1 MSKNLYGYKGT
12 DLDGRMFVYEEHMR
26 KFNLNSAA
34 IITLA
39 SALKSGSLEQIR
51 TLFDS
56 VEDIQKSGLLDVFI
70 DYEDIENDFQN
81 QDQPMGL
88 PIKLATQFEH
98 PDIISYLTKVQDDLK
113 TKTQV
118 HVNTGK
124 QALAP
129 VYKENLSQDTHTSW
143 ENGFKSTRHRN
154 T

>member
-1 MSKNLYGYKGT
+1 MSKNLYSYKGT

-26 KFNLNSAA
+26 KYNLNSAA
-34 IITLA
+34 IIALA

-81 QDQPMGL
+81 QDPPMGI

-98 PDIISYLTKVQDDLK
+98 PDIISYLTKVEADLK
-113 TKTQV
+113 TKKQV

-124 QALAP
+124 QAVAQD
-129 VYKENLSQDTHTSW
+129 YKENLSQDARTSW
-143 ENGFKSTRHRN
+143 GKSFKSTGHRN
-154 T
+154 I